1 MSNPFSVE
9 DSLVEGALLYGVVD
23 LDFHLSAETAV
34 VAAERLLEGGVDLL
48 QLRANRLPRPVF
60 AGLAQ
65 EIHAMTSSLAVP
77 FILEGYP
84 DLLAELPAE
93 GVHLAE
99 GGMSLA
105 QARAIAGRPI
115 LVGLDTHS
123 LAEALTA
130 AEDGADYIGYGPLFE
145 NPQKTKWPVVGLE
158 DVENI
163 NQTLSIPVF
172 CRGGLNLENL
182 PQARAAGVRRIL
194 MVSAWLEADDIAQ
207 AVQAARRLLTAE

>member
-1 MSNPFSVE
+1 MRYLSPDQVCSIG
-9 DSLVEGALLYGVVD
+9 DALLYGVVD
-23 LDFHLSAETAV
+23 LDYHLSAETAV

-48 QLRANRLPRPVF
+48 QLRANRLPKSVF

-65 EIHAMTSSLAVP
+65 EIHAMTSLLEVP

-93 GVHLAE
+93 GVHLAAGE
-99 GGMSLA
+99 VSID
-105 QARAIAGRPI
+105 QARVMAGRPV

-130 AEDGADYIGYGPLFE
+130 AERGADYIGYGPLFE
-145 NPQKTKWPVVGLE
+145 NPPKSNRPVVGLD
-158 DVENI
+158 DVESI

-172 CRGGLNLENL
+172 CRGGLTLENL
-182 PQARAAGVRRIL
+182 PQARAAGVHRIL
-194 MVSAWLEADDIAQ
+194 MVSAWLEADDIAE
-207 AVQAARRLLTAE
+207 AVQDARRLLTEE